1 LKRVV
6 AQVTEILDARGCE
19 FLKDVGLNVVV
30 EALDNVTARMY
41 MNMGVGSFKS
51 YC

>member
-6 AQVTEILDARGCE
+6 AHVTEILDARGCE